1 MPRKEDRV
9 IDRRSFISCG
19 TLAAS
24 GFLLDYGWLR
34 AADSA
39 SGPTVSTT
47 AGRIRGVTSNKV
59 QAFKGIPYGAPT
71 DGARRFLPP
80 VPPEPWTGVREAL
93 EFGHRCPQGA
103 STLIPE
109 VAATDRHEPAGED
122 CLVLN
127 VWTNGLGAGGKRP
140 VMVWLHGGAY
150 SNASGSQIA
159 FDGTNLARKHDVV
172 VVTLNHRLNVFGFT
186 YLADLGG
193 EKYAESSNVGMRD
206 IILALQWVRDNIAS
220 FGGDP
225 GNVTIFGQSGGG
237 GKVGTLLAMPA
248 AKGLF
253 HRAIA
258 ESAAGLSGVPRGDAT
273 KSAELFLAKLGLKPA
288 DLDQLQKLPTD
299 QLLSAFVAARNSLRL
314 EPVIV
319 GRSLPAS
326 PFSSAPQLS
335 AKVPLLTGSVETEVT
350 FFPNQQLDPIDDS
363 DLHARV
369 KQIIHAPDADVD
381 RLIGVYRNVRPGIS
395 NIDLYL
401 ILASDNFRGETVA
414 QAEFKADAHQAPV
427 YMYYFNWRS
436 PVRDGKLKAFH
447 TVEIPFVFDNVDLA
461 ESMVGSGHD
470 RYALADKI
478 SGAWVAFARTG
489 IPRHKD
495 LPLWP
500 AFSTSER
507 FTMILNDEC
516 KVVNDPYGAERRALA
531 AFRQKT

>member
-1 MPRKEDRV
+1 MPANRLM
-9 IDRRSFISCG
+9 IHRRSFISCAS
-19 TLAAS
+19 LAAA
-24 GFLLDYGWLR
+24 GLLLDDAWLR
-34 AADSA
+34 AADVA

-47 AGRIRGVTSNKV
+47 AGKIRGATANKV
-59 QAFKGIPYGAPT
+59 HAFKGLPYGAPT

-80 VPPEPWTGVREAL
+80 VPPEPWTGVREL
-93 EFGHRCPQGA
+93 LDFGHRCPQA
-103 STLIPE
+103 PSTLIPE
-109 VAATDRHEPAGED
+109 VAAMDRHEPAGED

-150 SNASGSQIA
+150 SNASGSQIV
-159 FDGTNLARKHDVV
+159 FDGANLARKHDVV

-186 YLADLGG
+186 YLAELGG
-193 EKYAESSNVGMRD
+193 EKYADSGNLGMRD
-206 IILALQWVRDNIAS
+206 IILALHWVRDNIAS

-258 ESAAGLSGVPRGDAT
+258 ESGAGIAGVPRADAA
-273 KSAELFLAKLGLKPA
+273 KSAELFLAKLGLRPA
-288 DLDQLQKLPTD
+288 DVDQLQTLPTE
-299 QLLSAFVAARNSLRL
+299 QLVNAFISSRNSLRL
-314 EPVIV
+314 EPVID
-319 GRSLPAS
+319 GSSLPAS
-326 PFSSAPQLS
+326 PFASAPQLS
-335 AKVPLLTGSVETEVT
+335 AKIPLLTGSVETEVT
-350 FFPNQQLDPIDDS
+350 FFPNQQLDPIDDA
-363 DLHARV
+363 DLHARL
-369 KQIIHAPDADVD
+369 KQIIHVPDADVD

-395 NIDLYL
+395 DIDLYL
-401 ILASDNFRGETVA
+401 ILASDNFRSETML
-414 QAEFKADAHQAPV
+414 QAELKADAHQAPV

-436 PVRDGKLKAFH
+436 PVREGKLKSFH
-447 TVEIPFVFDNVDLA
+447 TIEIPFVFDNVDLA
-461 ESMVGSGHD
+461 GSMVGSGPD

-489 IPRHKD
+489 VPKQKD

-500 AFSTSER
+500 EFTPSQR

-516 KVVNDPYGAERRALA
+516 KIVSDPYGAERRALA

>member
-1 MPRKEDRV
+1 MPANKH
-9 IDRRSFISCG
+9 IIARRSFIGFGS
-19 TLAAS
+19 LAAA
-24 GFLLDYGWLR
+24 GFLLDAAGLR
-34 AADSA
+34 AAEVA
-39 SGPTVSTT
+39 SGPVVST
-47 AGRIRGVTSNKV
+47 ASGKIRGAIANKV
-59 QAFKGIPYGAPT
+59 HAFKGIPYGAPT

-80 VPPEPWTGVREAL
+80 VPPQPWTGVREVL
-93 EFGHRCPQGA
+93 DFGHRCPQA
-103 STLIPE
+103 PSTLIPE
-109 VAATDRHEPAGED
+109 VAAMDRKEPAGED

-127 VWTNGLGAGGKRP
+127 VWTNGLGAADKRP

-150 SNASGSQIA
+150 SNASGSQII

-172 VVTLNHRLNVFGFT
+172 VVTLNHRLNIFGFT
-186 YLADLGG
+186 YLAELGG
-193 EKYAESSNVGMRD
+193 EKYADSGNVGMRD
-206 IILALQWVRDNIAS
+206 IILALQWVRDNIVS

-225 GNVTIFGQSGGG
+225 ANVTIFGQSGGG
-237 GKVGTLLAMPA
+237 GKVGTLLAMPG

-253 HRAIA
+253 HRVIA
-258 ESAAGLSGVPRGDAT
+258 ESAAGIAGVARAEAT
-273 KSAELFLAKLGLKPA
+273 KSAEVFLAKLGLKSA
-288 DLDQLQKLPTD
+288 DVDQLQNLPTE
-299 QLLSAFVAARNSLRL
+299 QLVDAFVANRNSLRL
-314 EPVIV
+314 EPVID
-319 GRSLPAS
+319 GSSLPAS

-350 FFPNQQLDPIDDS
+350 FFPNQQLDPIDEA

-369 KQIIHAPDADVD
+369 KQIIHAPDADAD

-401 ILASDNFRGETVA
+401 ILASDNFRSETMM
-414 QAEFKADAHQAPV
+414 QAELKADAHQAPV
-427 YMYYFNWRS
+427 YVYYFNWRS
-436 PVRDGKLKAFH
+436 PVREGKLKSFH

-461 ESMVGSGHD
+461 QSMVGSGLGLH
-470 RYALADKI
+470 ALADKI

-489 IPRHKD
+489 VPRHKD

-500 AFSTSER
+500 EFTTSER